1 MRKLIKFSYL
11 GLTPRGNLAVYKLS
25 SAQREILEALVKLY
39 DKHRRLVKSK
49 EIAELVGKDEGT
61 VRNIIAGLKSLG
73 LVESKTGPSG
83 GYMPTLKAYEVL
95 RGFAATEVPVPV
107 RKDGQLLNLVV
118 TSVELIDVLN
128 PEGIRAILRVQGD
141 IEGLEPGDRIKIG
154 PMPYTRLVIEGIVV
168 YIDRYTKQV
177 SVNVR
182 RVTSIPRESVGSIAS
197 KQLITLK
204 PNMSIR
210 EAAKILSE
218 KMIRGAPVIDDEGR
232 LIGII
237 TLADIAKAV
246 AEGRLD
252 AKVEEYMSKEVVTV
266 REDQDILDAI
276 RLMQKYRIGRLV
288 VLDAMGK
295 LKGIVTRTDILR
307 FISALED

>member
-1 MRKLIKFSYL
+1 M
-11 GLTPRGNLAVYKLS
+11 YKLS